1 MTFDGMIGFLQ
12 RVKSRHMHKMRH
24 CAAVLSLILWHSG
37 PAGAKTRNDFDPKAR
52 FSTFKTFAFVAGI
65 DLGKTGLM
73 DDPDTRTRIANF
85 VSGILETRGL
95 QEVPRDQNHDVAIRV
110 WIALRD
116 RQSET
121 TISQGNYWGGYDP
134 FWYGPWAYMY
144 EETVVHHYKE
154 GTLIIDLLNPV
165 SKQLVWRTYLKR
177 DFKDRAKAYD
187 QAKNELNAAFLKYPP
202 SPKDLE
208 SKSRERAKEAVQ

>member
-1 MTFDGMIGFLQ
+1 VTRIILQ
-12 RVKSRHMHKMRH
+12 RIGRRHASGIR
-24 CAAVLSLILWHSG
+24 AAATILCLVLIHSV
-37 PAGAKTRNDFDPKAR
+37 PTGAKTRNDFDPGAP

-73 DDPDTRTRIANF
+73 DDPDTRARIGNF

-95 QEVPRDQNHDVAIRV
+95 QEVPRDQKYDVAVRV

-116 RQSET
+116 RQNVS
-121 TISQGNYWGGYDP
+121 TISYGNYWGGYDP
-134 FWYGPWAYMY
+134 FWYGPWGYEY
-144 EETVVHHYKE
+144 EETVIHDYKE

-165 SKQLVWRTYLKR
+165 NKQLVWRTYLKR

-187 QAKNELNAAFLKYPP
+187 QAKSELNAAFAKYPP
-202 SPKDLE
+202 SPKE
-208 SKSRERAKEAVQ
+208 VENKSRERAKETSR